1 MFIALYHIIKNWALP
16 SIAVATTGLA
26 STVAVIIIMIIGI
39 RMVLSLF
46 NVTTSGRT
54 SGILVKAAIDAIGY
68 TCKKVVEA
76 IGWVIRKVVAV
87 TPKIYVKGAE
97 QHYIKSTRRSNRNSV
112 HHNHY
117 LTTGGRENEH
127 HRKNSH
133 VVCQPFYL

>member
-87 TPKIYVKGAE
+87 TPKIYVSSKRFFNKRGLNDTISSLLAGV
-97 QHYIKSTRRSNRNSV
+97 IAI
-112 HHNHY
+112 
-117 LTTGGRENEH
+117 L
-127 HRKNSH
+127 
-133 VVCQPFYL
+133 FIIIII

>member
-87 TPKIYVKGAE
+87 TPKIYVSSKRFFNKRWLNNTISSLLAGVIA
-97 QHYIKSTRRSNRNSV
+97 I
-112 HHNHY
+112 
-117 LTTGGRENEH
+117 L
-127 HRKNSH
+127 
-133 VVCQPFYL
+133 FIIIII